1 MEYDSAPINPDPMLE
16 LYQKNKLFFLVILMA
31 GLGYL
36 VWYFSDIVIF
46 IIVAGVISIVG
57 TPLVELFDRIKIG
70 RFHFPHPLS
79 VFLTLLLIL
88 LLFFGMFSLFIP
100 LVLNEAELISHIDGK
115 QLMAYYHDE
124 IAHWQSVM
132 VHNGILPRGGT
143 FESEAKKSILKF
155 IDFGMFSNVLTSIIS
170 FTGTF
175 FFNLFSIVF
184 LSFFFL
190 MDQKMLPR
198 FILLLTPVKYEDQ
211 MRNVMHKSKTL
222 LSRYFIGLIIQI
234 LLNII
239 TYSLA
244 LYIAGVQSPLVIG
257 FFTGIIIIIPY
268 LGGIISMIMGVIL
281 GVTGVISAGDYAAIM
296 PMVVKIVIAMFIV
309 QTIDNNVFAPLIQ
322 GKSVK
327 AHPVEIFIV
336 VIAAA
341 SLGGIA
347 GMIVAVPAYG
357 FIKIVATEFLSNF
370 KLFQNVPK

>member
-1 MEYDSAPINPDPMLE
+1 MLE
-16 LYQKNKLFFLVILMA
+16 LYQKNKLFFLVLLTA
-31 GLGYL
+31 ALGFL
-36 VWYFSDIVIF
+36 VWYFSNIVIF

-57 TPLVELFDRIKIG
+57 APLVEAFDRMKIG
-70 RFHFPHPLS
+70 RFKFPHVMS
-79 VFLTLLLIL
+79 VIITLLLIL

-100 LVLNEAELISHIDGK
+100 LVVNEAALISNIDGK
-115 QLMAYYHDE
+115 QLLAYYHDG
-124 IAHWQSVM
+124 ISKVQSTLIYYSVM
-132 VHNGILPRGGT
+132 PRGAT
-143 FESEAKKSILKF
+143 FESAAKQAIMKI

-190 MDQKMLPR
+190 MDLKMLPR
-198 FILLLTPVKYEDQ
+198 FILLLTPEKYAEQ
-211 MRNVMHKSKTL
+211 IKSVMYKSKNL

-234 LLNII
+234 ILNII
-239 TYSLA
+239 TYSAA
-244 LYIAGVQSPLVIG
+244 LYIVGVKSPLVIG

-281 GVTGVISAGDYAAIM
+281 GVTGVISAGEYAMIM
-296 PMVVKIVIAMFIV
+296 PMALKIILAMFVV

-341 SLGGIA
+341 SIGGIA

-357 FIKIVATEFLSNF
+357 FIKIIAHEFFSNF
-370 KLFQNVPK
+370 RVFRQISEKS

>member
-1 MEYDSAPINPDPMLE
+1 MRE
-16 LYQKNKLFFLVILMA
+16 LYQKNKLFFLIVIIA
-31 GLGYL
+31 ATGFL
-36 VWYFSDIVIF
+36 VWYFANIVIF

-57 TPLVELFDRIKIG
+57 GPLVEFLDRIKIG
-70 RFHFPHPLS
+70 RFSFPHVLS
-79 VFLTLLLIL
+79 VTLALLLLL
-88 LLFFGMFSLFIP
+88 LLFIGMFSLFIP
-100 LVLNEAELISHIDGK
+100 LVVNEANMISNIDGK
-115 QLMAYYHDE
+115 QLVSYYHDD
-124 IAHWQSVM
+124 ISWLQSILVRY
-132 VHNGILPRGGT
+132 GIMPRGAT
-143 FESEAKKSILKF
+143 IESVAKQAILKI

-190 MDQKMLPR
+190 KENKMLPR
-198 FILLLTPVKYEDQ
+198 FILLITPEKYDAQ
-211 MRNVMHKSKTL
+211 IRNVMLKSKDL

-234 LLNII
+234 MANIV

-244 LYIAGVQSPLVIG
+244 LYIVGVKSPLVIG
-257 FFTGIIIIIPY
+257 FFTGIIIIVPY

-281 GVTGVISAGDYAAIM
+281 GVTGVISTGDYAMIM
-296 PMVVKIVIAMFIV
+296 PMVIRILVAMFIV

-327 AHPVEIFIV
+327 AHPVEIFLV

-341 SLGGIA
+341 SFGGIL

-357 FIKIVATEFLSNF
+357 FIKIIAREFLSNF
-370 KLFQNVPK
+370 RVIRHI

>member
-1 MEYDSAPINPDPMLE
+1 MQEI
-16 LYQKNKLFFLVILMA
+16 YQKNKLFFLILAA
-31 GLGYL
+31 GALGFL

-57 TPLVELFDRIKIG
+57 APLVALFDKMKVG
-70 RFHFPHPLS
+70 RFAFPHVLS
-79 VFLTLLLIL
+79 VALTLIIML
-88 LLFFGMFSLFIP
+88 LLFVGIFSLFIP
-100 LVLNEAELISHIDGK
+100 LIVREANLISNIDGK
-115 QLMAYYHDE
+115 KLMAYYQGDLSGLQQTL
-124 IAHWQSVM
+124 IRY
-132 VHNGILPRGGT
+132 GIMPRGAT
-143 FESEAKKSILKF
+143 LETVAKQAILKV
-155 IDFGMFSNVLTSIIS
+155 IDFGMFSSALSSIIS

-175 FFNLFSIVF
+175 FFNFFSILF
-184 LSFFFL
+184 LSFFF
-190 MDQKMLPR
+190 MKNHKMLPG
-198 FILLLTPVKYEDQ
+198 FILLITPVKHENQ
-211 MRNVMHKSKTL
+211 IRNVMSKSRDL

-234 LLNII
+234 LANIT

-244 LYIAGVQSPLVIG
+244 LYLVGVPNPLVIG

-281 GVTGVISAGDYAAIM
+281 GVTGVISAGEYTMIM
-296 PMVVKIVIAMFIV
+296 PMAIRILAAMFVV

-327 AHPVEIFIV
+327 AHPVEIFLV

-357 FIKIVATEFLSNF
+357 FVKIVAHEFLSNF
-370 KLFQNVPK
+370 RIVRHMSENS